1 MLCELGEIDP
11 FKLPP
16 KRGKPEIPHTPGQER
31 PHPEIVRG
39 NTEMLGT
46 AQQPPADNAPI
57 MQRLN
62 QLCMPKLIQTRPN
75 PHIRRINFLG
85 LNSHNPPNNLGHGP
99 RPGPDKQLPPQ
110 IGPIER
116 PQ

>member
-1 MLCELGEIDP
+1 MHEGKLVLRSPGERNRLPPRVPLGKRPSQLRPSHRAPGEHVPRMLCELGEIDP

-62 QLCMPKLIQTRPN
+62 QLCMPKLI
-75 PHIRRINFLG
+75 
-85 LNSHNPPNNLGHGP
+85 
-99 RPGPDKQLPPQ
+99 
-110 IGPIER
+110 
-116 PQ
+116 